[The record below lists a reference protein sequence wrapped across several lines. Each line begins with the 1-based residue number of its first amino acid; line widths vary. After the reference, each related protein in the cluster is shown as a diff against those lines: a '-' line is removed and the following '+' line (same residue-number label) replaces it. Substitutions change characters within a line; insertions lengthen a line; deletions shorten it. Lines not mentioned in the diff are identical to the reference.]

1 MKTFTT
7 VLSSTVAA
15 SLCTALL
22 VLSASAQMAVDDPSK
37 PVKPGA
43 VRVTTKAPEPD
54 KWLGQR
60 SANGMVRS
68 FKCKEL
74 ACPDATTVTISF
86 AKSPTRHPDPQ
97 ALEKFAKVDLPKS
110 IRALDASREILSDGL
125 EKVET
130 VSSETATLKGYPAV
144 VAENKFTRGKTAT
157 YLDVAI
163 VFAGPLMIRLNS
175 ISQNRDFAK
184 KTLDQFV
191 EVMNIEEGP
200 PLPPGSPP
208 PGTPPGAKPVDSKN
222 SI

>member
-1 MKTFTT
+1 MKTPIT
-7 VLSSTVAA
+7 VLSSAVGAC
-15 SLCTALL
+15 LCTGLL
-22 VLSASAQMAVDDPSK
+22 VLSASAQMGVDDPSK

-43 VRVTTKAPEPD
+43 MRVTTKAPEPD

-74 ACPDATTVTISF
+74 ACPDATTVMISF

-110 IRALDASREILSDGL
+110 IRALDASREILSDGA
-125 EKVET
+125 EKIET
-130 VSSETATLKGYPAV
+130 MSSKTATLKGYPAV
-144 VAENKFTRGKTAT
+144 VAENKFSRGKTAT
-157 YLDVAI
+157 YFDVAI

-200 PLPPGSPP
+200 PAETSPAP
-208 PGTPPGAKPVDSKN
+208 APGAKPADLKN

>member
-1 MKTFTT
+1 MKTYPIA
-7 VLSSTVAA
+7 LPSIVAV
-15 SLCTALL
+15 SLCAV
-22 VLSASAQMAVDDPSK
+22 VLAAPVSAQTVGSVDPSA
-37 PVKPGA
+37 PIKPGA

-60 SANGMVRS
+60 SPNGMVRS

-97 ALEKFAKVDLPKS
+97 ALEKFAKVDLPES
-110 IRALDASREILSDGL
+110 IRALDASREILTDGA

-130 VSSETATLKGYPAV
+130 VSSKTATLKGYPAV
-144 VAENKFTRGKTAT
+144 VAENKFSRGKTAT
-157 YLDVAI
+157 YFDVAI

-191 EVMNIEEGP
+191 EIMNIEEGP
-200 PLPPGSPP
+200 PATPTETSPS
-208 PGTPPGAKPVDSKN
+208 AKPVDPKN